1 MNHVTMRDVAR
12 EAGVSVNTVSRA
24 LAGKPDVSPQT
35 RAKVLEVAERLG
47 YRPNKLA
54 RGLRSNKTF
63 TLGVIVTDI
72 ANPFFAE
79 LVKGVEETARKN
91 GYSILL
97 EDTSEDPKKEEK
109 AIQVMLAE
117 RVDGLLVT
125 PVQST
130 RRALEEVLKSGFPFV
145 LMGRYFPDL
154 DAPYVVTDDVQ
165 GAIIAV
171 EHLINLGHRKIA
183 HVAGPLHISS
193 AQDRL
198 SGYIK
203 ALERHGITVREEYIL
218 KEAVTLEDGYRAGKE
233 LLQLRPLPSAVFA
246 YSDFVA
252 VGIMQAILEE
262 GFRIPA
268 DISLVGYDDILFSAY
283 TKVPLTTIRIPKR
296 TLGSEAVRML
306 LKSLARKKSL
316 SAKAKRLGVDLVVR
330 DSTGRKGVR

>member
-24 LAGKPDVSPQT
+24 LAGKPDVSPET
-35 RAKVLEVAERLG
+35 RARVLEVAERLG

-79 LVKGVEETARKN
+79 LVKGVEEAARGR

-97 EDTSEDPKKEEK
+97 GDTGEDPAKEEA
-109 AIQVMLAE
+109 AIQVMMAE
-117 RVDGLLVT
+117 RVDGLLIT
-125 PVQST
+125 PVQSS
-130 RRALEEVLKSGFPFV
+130 RQALEEVMDSGFPVV

-154 DAPYVVTDDVQ
+154 EAPFVVTDDVH
-165 GAIIAV
+165 GAIMAV
-171 EHLINLGHRKIA
+171 EHLIALGHEHIG

-193 AQDRL
+193 ARDRL
-198 SGYIK
+198 LGYRK
-203 ALERHGITVREEYIL
+203 ALEAHGIPLRDDYVL
-218 KEAVTLEDGYRAGKE
+218 QGAVTLEDGYIAGKK
-233 LLQLRPLPSAVFA
+233 LLKLNPLPTAVFA

-252 VGIMQAILEE
+252 VGIMQAILEA
-262 GFRIPA
+262 GLRIPE
-268 DISLVGYDDILFSAY
+268 DVSLVGYDDIVFSAY

-296 TLGSEAVRML
+296 KLGKEAVHL
-306 LKSLARKKSL
+306 LIS
-316 SAKAKRLGVDLVVR
+316 RLGNRRNIPSHKKLKVDLVVR
-330 DSTGRKGVR
+330 DSTMERR